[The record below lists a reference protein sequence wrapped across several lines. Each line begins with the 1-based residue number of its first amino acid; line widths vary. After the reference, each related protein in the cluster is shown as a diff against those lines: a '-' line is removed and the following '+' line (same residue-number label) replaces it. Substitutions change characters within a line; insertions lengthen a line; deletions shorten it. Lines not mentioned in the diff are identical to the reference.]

1 MKREVP
7 LLLTFLFGAFF
18 VLSNFITADR
28 WKLAAESVNNW
39 VLIVIA
45 FTYVL
50 GVGNILR
57 IHGLKISRQETGW
70 GYSLATILGLL
81 VMLLFGIVLWFLPQ
95 TQGSQTVRFRVIKGE
110 VDLEKAVNASSPMG
124 SGDLFD
130 LRVLTTL
137 VKDASSN
144 GKADEGDEIETR
156 VAYSYA
162 GAGAFPSAVFPISFD
177 RDALMPVGAGGEPLT
192 LVTAPPSTAQAA
204 SVDATGEPPK
214 TVPAGEGASFPPGL
228 SGSETGL
235 VWNAGS
241 VAPSL
246 FGTARA
252 GNGATSLYTWFYDAV
267 YVPMQST
274 MFALLAFFISSA
286 AFRAFRIRSTHA
298 VLLGVTALVVILGS
312 VPVGEALWHKFP
324 TLVAWVMN
332 CLQTAGKRAILIG
345 AALGAIATGM
355 KMIVGAEKGYLAR
368 D

>member
-1 MKREVP
+1 LRREVP
-7 LLLTFLFGAFF
+7 LLLTFLFGTFF

-45 FTYVL
+45 FTYIL

-95 TQGSQTVRFRVIKGE
+95 TKGSQTVRFRVLKE
-110 VDLEKAVNASSPMG
+110 VDVEHAVNASAPMG

-130 LRVLTTL
+130 MRAKTSL
-137 VKDASSN
+137 VKDQNNDHKAS
-144 GKADEGDEIETR
+144 EGDEIETR
-156 VAYSYA
+156 IAYSYS
-162 GAGAFPSAVFPISFD
+162 GAALVPSTVFPITFD
-177 RDALMPVGAGGEPLT
+177 RDALAPLGGTGEPL
-192 LVTAPPSTAQAA
+192 LMAPVPPPGAPGAA
-204 SVDATGEPPK
+204 VDAAGATPQAI
-214 TVPAGEGASFPPGL
+214 PAGEGPPVPPGV
-228 SGSETGL
+228 SAAASGL

-241 VAPSL
+241 VSPSL